1 MGCLGGWPACRRAGV
16 DALTRQR
23 AGQPTNP
30 PNRLPAPAG
39 SPRGLFQPH
48 PAAQTCC
55 PELLQ
60 APSSHL
66 HVSTPIETCRFAPG
80 SSPRPPQASC
90 SSRLV
95 PAAVQTLSELSTP
108 PARAVHCT
116 CQNCPGPCKS
126 CPGLLTP
133 VRAVQ
138 LCCPTPVQKQKL
150 AEGSSKQRAKEE
162 GSSGLSK
169 GKARGQGAGFVRN
182 GENKKSSTR
191 QTVQRDLRGLWCL
204 GTPFSVARGRSIDH
218 ERLTRAPNRPV
229 RYTEANVSTSQH
241 VAKLGPKKKTKH
253 QASRQETWARNAQV
267 TRAGMAG

>member
-1 MGCLGGWPACRRAGV
+1 MPWWLAGV

-23 AGQPTNP
+23 AGQPTSP

-80 SSPRPPQASC
+80 SSPMPPQASC

-138 LCCPTPVQKQKL
+138 LCCPTPVQKQKP

-162 GSSGLSK
+162 GSSGL
-169 GKARGQGAGFVRN
+169 
-182 GENKKSSTR
+182 
-191 QTVQRDLRGLWCL
+191 
-204 GTPFSVARGRSIDH
+204 
-218 ERLTRAPNRPV
+218 
-229 RYTEANVSTSQH
+229 Y
-241 VAKLGPKKKTKH
+241 
-253 QASRQETWARNAQV
+253 
-267 TRAGMAG
+267 